1 VDLVKLDV
9 EGAEIDILREA
20 NVSDLNSCCPVD
32 GGIYDRRPPRT
43 RRDVDDVCRR
53 MRAEGYLIVKA
64 NWPNVDDTL
73 FENLKSM
80 PAMKRIEFRCRVAL
94 ANALFI
100 IRRTIFESGY
110 SS

>member
-100 IRRTIFESGY
+100 IRRTIFGSGY